1 MKKIIFALLLLSAPF
16 STLVGQKD
24 SSESTNNQF
33 QLYFGVQSPVIKN
46 LNSVLQTKNYPTLN
60 SNVFSAGFG
69 FIQLTKKNFISH
81 QEITAY
87 NAISSND
94 SVSVNFRNLS
104 FSQSLVGYSYLNKKN
119 FQSYSFMGI
128 TYGNSTLK
136 INEKVADE
144 TSFDNYSSSLGN
156 QVEITTQTFLLNITT
171 QFNYLINLGK
181 SDSKMIIGFKG
192 SYYMPFTKPTWK
204 TGKTDLNDGPDIN
217 PGGFSANLTLGLTF

>member
-1 MKKIIFALLLLSAPF
+1 
-16 STLVGQKD
+16 
-24 SSESTNNQF
+24 
-33 QLYFGVQSPVIKN
+33 
-46 LNSVLQTKNYPTLN
+46 
-60 SNVFSAGFG
+60 
-69 FIQLTKKNFISH
+69 
-81 QEITAY
+81 
-87 NAISSND
+87 
-94 SVSVNFRNLS
+94 
-104 FSQSLVGYSYLNKKN
+104 
-119 FQSYSFMGI
+119 MGI

-156 QVEITTQTFLLNITT
+156 QVEMTTQTFLLNITT